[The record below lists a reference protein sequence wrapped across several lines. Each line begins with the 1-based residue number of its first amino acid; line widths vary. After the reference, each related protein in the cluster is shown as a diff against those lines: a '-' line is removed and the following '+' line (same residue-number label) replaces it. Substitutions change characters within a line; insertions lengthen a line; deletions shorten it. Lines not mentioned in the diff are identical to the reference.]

1 MSGRKSIS
9 SNYTK
14 LFAKISFFQALQ
26 YFYLFAMKL
35 QLVEMQMSNKQSAA
49 KLDNIDKDANVM
61 RSIIEA
67 FCLTSK
73 LRY

>member
-1 MSGRKSIS
+1 
-9 SNYTK
+9 
-14 LFAKISFFQALQ
+14 
-26 YFYLFAMKL
+26 MKL
-35 QLVEMQMSNKQSAA
+35 QLVEMQMSNKQSAV

-67 FCLTSK
+67 FCGTSK

>member
-1 MSGRKSIS
+1 MSGRKRIFSH
-9 SNYTK
+9 YCK
-14 LFAKISFFQALQ
+14 LFAKITFFRTLQ
-26 YFYLFAMKL
+26 YFYRFAMKL
-35 QLVEMQMSNKQSAA
+35 QLVEMQMSNKQSAV

-67 FCLTSK
+67 FCGTSK